1 MHCRK
6 QIRDAVIA
14 QLQTDLP
21 SHEVY
26 NFKMVAFEQAQL
38 PAISVYTD
46 EEDSSK
52 SNIQGVI
59 ARTLTLRV
67 ELYRKGKNVVD
78 EIDEDLETV
87 EPSVLDGLSTLPLED
102 EPLLER
108 TDCTVSDESNQRLG
122 AVRLEYTVRY
132 RTDPYNPSSF
142 VE

>member
-14 QLQTDLP
+14 QLKTDLP

-59 ARTLTLRV
+59 VRTLTLRV

-87 EPSVLDGLSTLPLED
+87 EPSVLDGLSMLTLED

-108 TDCTVSDESNQRLG
+108 TDCTVSDESNKRLG